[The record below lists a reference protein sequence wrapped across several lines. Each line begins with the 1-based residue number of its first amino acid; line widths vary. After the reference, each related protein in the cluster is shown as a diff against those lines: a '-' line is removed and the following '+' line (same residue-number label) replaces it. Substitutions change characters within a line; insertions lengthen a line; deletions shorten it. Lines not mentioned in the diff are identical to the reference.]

1 MSAPKKISIVYLAF
15 FLCVICAVATAA
27 LAFVANTTAAPIAKA
42 KEAKVFN
49 GLKTVLPAFD
59 NDLVKTKKTYK
70 SANGA
75 DVDIYTAKKNGK
87 VVGYAAQAFVTTGYG
102 GRVEGLLGLSPEG
115 KITNYIISSHSE
127 TPGLGTRVTDRKVTK
142 TIFNLG
148 SKKDDSKLPPNAI
161 LDQYVGHSLAKGDS
175 WKARTWALK
184 KNGGEAEHV
193 TGATISSNA
202 ACGIAWEAVSAFD
215 KNKAEILKGGK

>member
-27 LAFVANTTAAPIAKA
+27 LAFVAEKTAAPIAKA

-49 GLKTVLPAFD
+49 GLKTVLPPFD
-59 NDLVKTKKTYK
+59 NDLVKTKQSFK
-70 SANGA
+70 SSSGNE
-75 DVDIYTAKKNGK
+75 VDFYTARKNGK
-87 VVGYAAQAFVTTGYG
+87 VVGYAAQAAVGYGYG
-102 GRVEGLLGLSPEG
+102 GRVEGLIGLSPEG

-127 TPGLGTRVTDRKVTK
+127 TPGLGTRVTDRKEIK

-148 SKKDDSKLPPNAI
+148 RKKEDSKLPPNAI
-161 LDQYVGHSLAKGDS
+161 LDQYIGHSLTKGDS
-175 WKARTWALK
+175 WKKRPWALK

-193 TGATISSNA
+193 TGATVSSNA
-202 ACGIAWEAVSAFD
+202 ACGIAWEAVSTF
-215 KNKAEILKGGK
+215 KKHRSEILKGGK